1 MRMSKEYWTRE
12 GRQKMANHR
21 KIIAITTYSVK
32 IFDSVAEACST
43 YGITYAKLQKLIE
56 TGQTLEDGKT
66 AFDDLLVEGDMGD
79 E

>member
-1 MRMSKEYWTRE
+1 MSKGSWTRE

-66 AFDDLLVEGDMGD
+66 AFDDLLVEGDLGD

>member
-1 MRMSKEYWTRE
+1 
-12 GRQKMANHR
+12 MANHR

-43 YGITYAKLQKLIE
+43 YCITYAKLQKLIE

>member
-1 MRMSKEYWTRE
+1 MMS
-12 GRQKMANHR
+12 RQSWIRRGNDNMANHR

-32 IFDSVAEACST
+32 IFDSVAEACDT

-66 AFDDLLVEGDMGD
+66 SFDDLLEEGDLSD